1 MQTSSETSVGFS
13 EDETSAAIDEE
24 EEVPDD
30 SGTEPQQLIGKLAH
44 ADQLI
49 SAVGEA
55 RAGLQSERAV
65 DASEHFGEYGDDMSE
80 FVAALG
86 GVTSSCLQALDTCFS
101 SELDTLSHY
110 RDVCAELEQGAE
122 RLADSRRC
130 ITFIDAGLRGEAS
143 SDDLSGTENQCL
155 SSLSSELANVT
166 R

>member
-1 MQTSSETSVGFS
+1 MTDASQMMQTSSETSVGLS
-13 EDETSAAIDEE
+13 EDDTSAAIDEE
-24 EEVPDD
+24 DEVHDD
-30 SGTEPQQLIGKLAH
+30 SGTDRQQLIGKLAH

-101 SELDTLSHY
+101 RELDTLSHY
-110 RDVCAELEQGAE
+110 RDVCAELEQA
-122 RLADSRRC
+122 RKLADSRPHVYVLGCEVKAAAMICRAQR
-130 ITFIDAGLRGEAS
+130 TNG
-143 SDDLSGTENQCL
+143 
-155 SSLSSELANVT
+155 SLVGK
-166 R
+166 